1 MSSPGWT
8 PSHGG
13 CFFGGT
19 SWLLLCLP
27 GGLRGVAQSG
37 AARLRRGVDHCHQFA
52 GGNPHLPAPGR
63 AALEG
68 EWRSWVPRESPS
80 GRPALLSWGGRAPW
94 KRFHVGTSF
103 LEQGPLQ
110 AVNGILT
117 PHEVIHTWGLAHFR
131 RNPRIS
137 PSSSWGFPS
146 RVATSPN
153 TIWWKPHSKPEAWWV
168 TAGTGMWMVG
178 LFTCHKH
185 KKGSY
190 RVTLCSSPM
199 WNMGKISTQRTLLME
214 IGYVC
219 RVLPRWLHQ
228 KFSQPHGGSFVGA
241 PGGRLSLPPSTG
253 STCSSFT
260 SCFLSLSPE
269 RGVFSPSS
277 LG

>member
-1 MSSPGWT
+1 
-8 PSHGG
+8 
-13 CFFGGT
+13 
-19 SWLLLCLP
+19 
-27 GGLRGVAQSG
+27 
-37 AARLRRGVDHCHQFA
+37 
-52 GGNPHLPAPGR
+52 
-63 AALEG
+63 
-68 EWRSWVPRESPS
+68 
-80 GRPALLSWGGRAPW
+80 
-94 KRFHVGTSF
+94 
-103 LEQGPLQ
+103 
-110 AVNGILT
+110 
-117 PHEVIHTWGLAHFR
+117 
-131 RNPRIS
+131 
-137 PSSSWGFPS
+137 
-146 RVATSPN
+146 
-153 TIWWKPHSKPEAWWV
+153 
-168 TAGTGMWMVG
+168 MWMVG

-214 IGYVC
+214 IGYVS

-277 LG
+277 LGQFLCSALCSQRPGVLDFRASVFISNGFRVII